1 MSIPSTGGRHAPR
14 GFTLIEL
21 LVVIAV
27 IAILI
32 GLLLPAVQKVRGA
45 AARMNCA
52 NNLKQ
57 LGLAFHNYEG
67 ANGALPP
74 AQGAKQY
81 GAPKYPAWPLSKN
94 ILNWA
99 HALLPY
105 VEQDSTTKLYTF
117 SDTVVAPPLA
127 AFTMP
132 DSFVSQSPKVF
143 RCPSDNLAA
152 RTPFPR
158 STEPQFP
165 LGLGSYGVSSGT
177 DSAWVTSA
185 LPEKN
190 DGLVFFNSRV
200 TITSITDGTSN
211 TLLGGERSF
220 DDPGLQAI
228 GVTEDTLAYHAAIWR
243 NGYLPPLSFLRVPL
257 DQINYRIPPGTP
269 TTGAAK
275 NLALNKRILGYSSN
289 HTGGANL
296 VFGDGSVRF
305 LRDSL
310 PLITLQQMVTRAGG
324 EVANDND

>member
-1 MSIPSTGGRHAPR
+1 MFIPSKRGRCAPR
-14 GFTLIEL
+14 GFALIES
-21 LVVIAV
+21 LVM
-27 IAILI
+27 IAIVATLI
-32 GLLLPAVQKVRGA
+32 GLLLPAVQKVRGT
-45 AARMNCA
+45 AARMSCA

-57 LGLAFHNYEG
+57 LGLAFHNYENS
-67 ANGALPP
+67 NGAFPP

-81 GAPKYPAWPLSKN
+81 GSPKYPTWTQGKN
-94 ILNWA
+94 MLNWA
-99 HALLPY
+99 YALLSY
-105 VEQDSTTKLYTF
+105 VEQDNTIRLYAF
-117 SDTVVAPPLA
+117 SDTVLAPPLA

-158 STEPQFP
+158 SAEPQFP

-177 DSAWVTSA
+177 DSAWVTGV

-243 NGYLPPLSFLRVPL
+243 NGYLPPFSFLRVPL

-305 LRDSL
+305 LLDSL
-310 PLITLQQMVTRAGG
+310 PLVTLQQMATRAGG
-324 EVANDND
+324 EVAND